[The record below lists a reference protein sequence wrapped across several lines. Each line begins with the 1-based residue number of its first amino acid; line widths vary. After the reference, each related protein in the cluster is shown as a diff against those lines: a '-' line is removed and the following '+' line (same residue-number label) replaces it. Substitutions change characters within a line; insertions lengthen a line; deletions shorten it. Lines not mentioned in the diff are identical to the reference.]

1 MKNGNEA
8 PDEDDIQSGYEECKG
23 VVDDSDQNSGTK
35 ISKRKRL
42 DVVDDSN
49 QDSGEVELS
58 EYDRYMRDLRAFI
71 KEKKDK
77 EIEEGYEEWWS
88 YRERRATRERES
100 KKMLIVA
107 GRWAQSV
114 RKGGTP
120 PNMINLLPNEVAERM
135 TDFLSFSALVKMG
148 EVSHHWCTH
157 VDNCARIRG
166 LQRLLPGG
174 RIAPLAP
181 SALWKSRVLPVD
193 GCEGIP
199 VFTVSRPTL
208 ATASKVRLDCGA
220 KGGYEDSDEDS
231 DSVSEASTQAYVE
244 YSD

>member
-23 VVDDSDQNSGTK
+23 VVDDSDQNSGTQ
-35 ISKRKRL
+35 SLKRKRL
-42 DVVDDSN
+42 DVVD
-49 QDSGEVELS
+49 
-58 EYDRYMRDLRAFI
+58 
-71 KEKKDK
+71 
-77 EIEEGYEEWWS
+77 
-88 YRERRATRERES
+88 ERRATRERES

-148 EVSHHWCTH
+148 EVSHHWCAH

-208 ATASKVRLDCGA
+208 TTASKVRLDCGA

>member
-23 VVDDSDQNSGTK
+23 VVDDSDQNSGTQ
-35 ISKRKRL
+35 SLKRKRL
-42 DVVDDSN
+42 DVVD
-49 QDSGEVELS
+49 
-58 EYDRYMRDLRAFI
+58 
-71 KEKKDK
+71 
-77 EIEEGYEEWWS
+77 
-88 YRERRATRERES
+88 ERRATRERES

-148 EVSHHWCTH
+148 EVSHHWCAH

>member
-23 VVDDSDQNSGTK
+23 VVDDSDQNSGTQ
-35 ISKRKRL
+35 SLKRKRL
-42 DVVDDSN
+42 DVVD
-49 QDSGEVELS
+49 
-58 EYDRYMRDLRAFI
+58 
-71 KEKKDK
+71 
-77 EIEEGYEEWWS
+77 
-88 YRERRATRERES
+88 ERRATRERES

-148 EVSHHWCTH
+148 EVSHHWRNH

-208 ATASKVRLDCGA
+208 TTASKVRLDCGA